1 MTPHLPSRV
10 DLYAVISTR
19 EGSGEDPVHILE
31 RVIAAGIQA
40 VQLREK
46 HLSRRERF
54 RLAEIFRGKTAVAG
68 RLLIINDDLDIALGV
83 GADGVH
89 LGRED
94 LPVEAARALGPG
106 LIIGRSTRSAE
117 EALAAEAAGA
127 GYVNV
132 GPVFPTPT
140 KPGISPVGIETFREV
155 RDKVSIPVTVM
166 GGINRENLHRVLE
179 AGARTVAMVRGI
191 TEGEIEKNVS
201 ELYRVYNSYRRV

>member
-1 MTPHLPSRV
+1 MTPLLPSRV

-19 EGSGEDPVHILE
+19 EGTGEDPTHILE
-31 RVIAAGIQA
+31 RVIAAGVQA
-40 VQLREK
+40 VQMREK

-54 RLAEIFRGKTAVAG
+54 RLAEIFRRKTSDAG
-68 RLLIINDDLDIALGV
+68 RLLIINDDIDIALSV

-94 LPVEAARALGPG
+94 LPVGAARTIGPG

-117 EALAAEAAGA
+117 ESLAAEAAGA

-132 GPVFPTPT
+132 GPIFSTPT
-140 KPGISPVGIETFREV
+140 KPGISPVGLKTFREV

-166 GGINRENLHRVLE
+166 GGINRGNLHRVLE
-179 AGARTVAMVRGI
+179 AGVRTVAMVRGI
-191 TEGEIEKNVS
+191 TEGDIENNVS
-201 ELYRVYNSYRRV
+201 ELCRAYNSYVRV